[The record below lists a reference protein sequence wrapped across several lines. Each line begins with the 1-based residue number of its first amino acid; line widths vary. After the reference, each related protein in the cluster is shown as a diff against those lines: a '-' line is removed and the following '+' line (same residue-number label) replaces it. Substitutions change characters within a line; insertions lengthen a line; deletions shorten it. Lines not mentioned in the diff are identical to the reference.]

1 MMNVFS
7 KTRAKI
13 ARRTEQIKSFYSRYE
28 KHAPVTAFAIGFL
41 YDSLTLTRIDQWLD
55 NAILLLYTLL
65 AGALITIMG
74 MVERGRIRHP
84 FILKHLDFIANAIHF
99 FLGGLLSS
107 YVVFYFKSASVGKSF
122 IFVCILTVLLLANEF
137 FAHRLRNLK
146 FLCAIYFFCCYAF
159 LTFFLPVATHI
170 MSQAMFLSSG
180 LLSLIITGAIV
191 TVVYNG
197 GFKKFRR
204 EYIDIGWPQA
214 VIYIAIVIFYF
225 QNWIPPVPLALKDG
239 GIYRSVK
246 RVAENYELRYTSGSW
261 WQFWKKDESNFA
273 YAAGDTAYC
282 FASVF
287 APTQL
292 RERVYH
298 HWQMKNAKGD
308 WQTTDRLS
316 YKIVG
321 GRDGGYRGYSYKK
334 NFSLNADQDKPQDW
348 RIEVKTGHG
357 LLLGR
362 INFEVRPRDKDLP
375 QLAITVR

>member
-1 MMNVFS
+1 MKAV
-7 KTRAKI
+7 TEVRAKF
-13 ARRTEQIKSFYSRYE
+13 AQRTEQVKTFYSRYE
-28 KHAPVTAFAIGFL
+28 KFAPVTAFAVGFI

-55 NAILLLYTLL
+55 NAILLFYTVL
-65 AGALITIMG
+65 AGVLIAVIG

-84 FILKHLDFIANAIHF
+84 FILNHLDFIANAIHF

-122 IFVCILTVLLLANEF
+122 IFVCILTALLLVNEF

-180 LLSLIITGAIV
+180 LLSLIITSTIV

-197 GFKKFRR
+197 SFKKFRR
-204 EYIDIGWPQA
+204 EYIDIGWPQV
-214 VIYIAIVIFYF
+214 VIYIAILIFYF

-246 RVAENYELRYTSGSW
+246 RVGENYEMRYSPGVW
-261 WQFWKKDESNFA
+261 WQFWNKDEKNFA
-273 YAAGDTAYC
+273 YATGDTVYC

-292 RERVYH
+292 RERVFH
-298 HWQMKNAKGD
+298 HWQMKNADGD
-308 WQTTDRLS
+308 WQTTDKLS

-334 NFSLNADQDKPQDW
+334 NFSLSADQDKPQDW
-348 RIEVKTGHG
+348 RIEVKTAQG

-362 INFEVRPRDKDLP
+362 INFEMRPRTKELTHL
-375 QLAITVR
+375 QTAVR

>member
-1 MMNVFS
+1 
-7 KTRAKI
+7 
-13 ARRTEQIKSFYSRYE
+13 
-28 KHAPVTAFAIGFL
+28 
-41 YDSLTLTRIDQWLD
+41 
-55 NAILLLYTLL
+55 
-65 AGALITIMG
+65 
-74 MVERGRIRHP
+74 
-84 FILKHLDFIANAIHF
+84 
-99 FLGGLLSS
+99 
-107 YVVFYFKSASVGKSF
+107 
-122 IFVCILTVLLLANEF
+122 VLLLANEF